1 MSDITKDEIRDRLGN
16 IDQIRDIIFGA
27 QLRDYDTRLS
37 KIETDV
43 ALLKQETREQMDQL
57 RSGVEAEVRSA
68 IEVFDKRLR
77 SSQANAQEECSE
89 IRQQVDRL
97 NKKFTN
103 TIQSL
108 DESVDRQF
116 NSMQNELTTV
126 KTKFQDDV
134 GALRDLVLEE
144 LDRRFSQLQQAKA
157 SKDDIAET
165 LFELGMRI
173 KGSEFIPTLKQATET
188 NSDYDPL
195 PLLATRRHEETAHAS

>member
-1 MSDITKDEIRDRLGN
+1 MSDMAKDEIRDRLGN

-27 QLRDYDTRLS
+27 QLRDYDNRLD
-37 KIETDV
+37 KVETDA
-43 ALLKQETREQMDQL
+43 ALLKQEAREQNDQL
-57 RSGVEAEVRSA
+57 RLSVETEVRAA
-68 IEVFDKRLR
+68 IEMFDKRLR
-77 SSQANAQEECSE
+77 SVQANAQEECSE
-89 IRQQVDRL
+89 LRQQIDRL

-116 NSMQNELTTV
+116 DSMHNELAAT
-126 KTKFQDDV
+126 KTKLQTDV

-188 NSDYDPL
+188 TSDYDPL
-195 PLLATRRHEETAHAS
+195 PLLATRRHEETAHVS